1 MGWGGGGGV
10 LNDQEVSVVVCGEFV
25 EAERRRESSVPLK
38 TDVSWVKGVL
48 WMQG

>member
-1 MGWGGGGGV
+1 M
-10 LNDQEVSVVVCGEFV
+10 LNDQEVSVVCGEFV

-38 TDVSWVKGVL
+38 TDVSRVKRVL